1 MYKQLYTDR
10 SKYLRN
16 SFSVEIIRMEDQQ
29 RRFPDKLK
37 SIVEKYKSSS
47 EDQKQFQFQ
56 QNLMQRSIELEKK
69 DKSKS
74 LN

>member
-16 SFSVEIIRMEDQQ
+16 SFSVEIIKMEDQQ
-29 RRFPDKLK
+29 RFLDKLK
-37 SIVEKYKSSS
+37 FIERYKSSS

>member
-37 SIVEKYKSSS
+37 SSS

-56 QNLMQRSIELEKK
+56 QNLMQRSIELKKK

>member
-16 SFSVEIIRMEDQQ
+16 SFSVEIIKMEDQQ
-29 RRFPDKLK
+29 RFLDKLK
-37 SIVEKYKSSS
+37 SIVERYKSSS